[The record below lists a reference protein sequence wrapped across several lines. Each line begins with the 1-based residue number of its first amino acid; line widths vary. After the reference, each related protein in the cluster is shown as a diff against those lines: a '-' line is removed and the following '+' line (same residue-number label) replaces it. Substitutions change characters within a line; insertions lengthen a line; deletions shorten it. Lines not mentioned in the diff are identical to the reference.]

1 MAYGRPIGAELVVSV
16 RTVHL
21 TISSV
26 RPAATQNVWSARI
39 EKTVFQGDFTQ
50 VHVGWGD
57 QHLIARCAAMDPK
70 AVGEDVYITVEP
82 KRVVLLGA

>member
-1 MAYGRPIGAELVVSV
+1 VSV

-21 TISSV
+21 RLSPQ
-26 RPAATQNVWSARI
+26 RPAGERNVWPARL

-50 VHVGWGD
+50 VHVRWGD
-57 QHLIARCAAMDPK
+57 QPLIARCAALDPLPAGQEVFI
-70 AVGEDVYITVEP
+70 AVDP